1 MNIPCTDSR
10 AAKCHQH
17 PTRSVDWT
25 TAGVVWVL
33 ISIFQSC
40 LHQRVGTSIIQQG
53 GPLLFP
59 VAYLLTYLSL
69 SATSLDL
76 FSCLRICFSALL
88 SITCV
93 CFLSSVVFGDCASP
107 FLSRAN
113 LSPRLSL
120 SANRFVRPTH
130 EKIIHSRKWVN
141 LGLLPL
147 TFRLLCSY
155 CLRNSA
161 RCRRRGELMLMATT
175 PLTGKSWCSG

>member
-113 LSPRLSL
+113 LPRPPLSL
-120 SANRFVRPTH
+120 REPLRQAYSRKNNTLAKMGESRFVAPPFPAP
-130 EKIIHSRKWVN
+130 
-141 LGLLPL
+141 LQLLPAP
-147 TFRLLCSY
+147 LCASP
-155 CLRNSA
+155 S
-161 RCRRRGELMLMATT
+161 
-175 PLTGKSWCSG
+175 PW